1 MFKFIF
7 WPFKKI
13 RDWLAS
19 GLPAGKEEI
28 TPAPAQPEILKCY
41 THRTWRLDAQP
52 NVLPVARYGPY

>member
-41 THRTWRLDAQP
+41 THK
-52 NVLPVARYGPY
+52 RYKKS

>member
-13 RDWLAS
+13 KDWLAS

-28 TPAPAQPEILKCY
+28 TPAPTQPEILKCY
-41 THRTWRLDAQP
+41 THK
-52 NVLPVARYGPY
+52 RYKKSCPICVSAAGNS